1 MPPLDESFPA
11 LLAALDER
19 YGRPAST
26 AGSRDGF
33 EAIVAAWLERAVE
46 SRRVVPVLEGLR
58 DAGLLA
64 SDALGEADPLEVTDA
79 VRARGVSAPAKVVGP
94 LQRLARWV
102 AGRGSAEALEAVP
115 TDQLRE
121 ELRGLNGIGPAS
133 ADAILLFGLRRSA
146 FPVDRASYRVLVRHG
161 WLDPSADYDDARA
174 AWEHP
179 AGDAP
184 AALAR
189 LSVGL
194 EQVGR
199 EFCRAGV
206 ARCEHC
212 PLRPFLPAG
221 GPLEPEA

>member
-1 MPPLDESFPA
+1 MPTLDESFPA
-11 LLAALDER
+11 LLAALDGR
-19 YGRPAST
+19 PGRPASV
-26 AGSRDGF
+26 AESRDGF

-58 DAGLLA
+58 DAGLLEPG
-64 SDALGEADPLEVTDA
+64 ALGEADPLEIADA
-79 VRARGVSAPAKVVGP
+79 VRTRGVPAAAKVVGP

-102 AGRGSAEALEAVP
+102 AGRGSAEALVAVP
-115 TDQLRE
+115 TEQLRE
-121 ELRGLNGIGPAS
+121 ELIGLNGIGPAS
-133 ADAILLFGLRRSA
+133 ADAILLFGLRRSV

-174 AWEHP
+174 AWEQP
-179 AGDAP
+179 ASDSS

-189 LSVGL
+189 LSAGL

-206 ARCEHC
+206 ARCDRC
-212 PLRPFLPAG
+212 PLRPFLPAR